1 MFGHDSQTDAKQEH
15 EVFGMEKSL
24 ADRVALIT
32 GAAGASFVSGEV
44 QAGDPCRVGR
54 SGVEVGSWGDHAAG
68 GLVQLVDLGV
78 ARPT

>member
-32 GAAGASFVSGEV
+32 GAARG
-44 QAGDPCRVGR
+44 QGR
-54 SGVEVGSWGDHAAG
+54 AIAIPFLSE
-68 GLVQLVDLGV
+68 
-78 ARPT
+78 